1 MIINLVKW
9 IVVHQHPFTVVEEL
23 HFLNYTHSLHPTAKI
38 PTADTI
44 KSYITNF
51 YVTDKEKLQNILSN
65 LPGKI
70 SFTIDCWTSPS
81 VKSFLAITAH
91 FINKDWELQH
101 TLLDFIE
108 MFDSHTAQNLKEAFL
123 SGLEHFS
130 IENKVWSLVFY

>member
-1 MIINLVKW
+1 LFINIF
-9 IVVHQHPFTVVEEL
+9 IVVEKL
-23 HFLNYTHSLHPTAKI
+23 HFLNYTHLLHPTAKI

-51 YVTDKEKLQNILSN
+51 YVTDKEKIQNILSN